1 MSHRR
6 SLGRLASLCMVAV
19 LAACTQQVGPTGSLT
34 ITITGLEAGI
44 DALVNVSGP
53 NGYSRQLDVTSSV
66 VVENLAIGEYVVD
79 GAAMSFLSTTNV
91 GFEVIDAPPVDVTVT
106 SNASADA
113 AVVYAYRG
121 IDIIDPPN
129 DESNTVPAEA
139 KFVYDLVR
147 LWTVVE
153 GDDLLITFEHRADQT
168 DLSQSVGELFIDA
181 DQDDATGEASMVDL
195 YCTQPSLIGAEYTLY
210 FDIAGIDAELVTYPT
225 GDFVAAIERVDTGST
240 STFAVPLTHIGGSGR
255 VDIDLVVGNF
265 DEPTDCLARGLV
277 DFAPLPVVR

>member
-1 MSHRR
+1 
-6 SLGRLASLCMVAV
+6 
-19 LAACTQQVGPTGSLT
+19 
-34 ITITGLEAGI
+34 EAGI

-53 NGYSRQLDVTSSV
+53 NGYSRQLDVTNSV

-153 GDDLLITFEHRADQT
+153 GDDLLITFEH
-168 DLSQSVGELFIDA
+168 
-181 DQDDATGEASMVDL
+181 
-195 YCTQPSLIGAEYTLY
+195 
-210 FDIAGIDAELVTYPT
+210 
-225 GDFVAAIERVDTGST
+225 
-240 STFAVPLTHIGGSGR
+240 
-255 VDIDLVVGNF
+255 
-265 DEPTDCLARGLV
+265 
-277 DFAPLPVVR
+277 